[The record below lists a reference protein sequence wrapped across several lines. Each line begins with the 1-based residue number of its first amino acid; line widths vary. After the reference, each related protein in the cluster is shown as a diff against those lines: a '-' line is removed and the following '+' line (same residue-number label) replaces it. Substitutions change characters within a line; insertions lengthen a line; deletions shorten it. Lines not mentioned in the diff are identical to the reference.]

1 MFVATLALRGLKC
14 TFHRVLFLL
23 PFHKGSA
30 KIYDFLSFS
39 SVSKKTFIVSKLFKR
54 QSYDRCSICPSYL
67 CPIDSKF
74 VRRPKKTNGNE
85 DKKRLSKE
93 SLRKASRIFRYV
105 RPYAGSFTA
114 GMLLI
119 TISSVVT
126 LLVTRLWGQL
136 GGVGTGSELEAD
148 PREVMNFSFDFTDLK
163 SIILAIFVI
172 LIVQA
177 AISYI
182 RVVLFANVTENMMLN
197 LRKDTYERVIRMP
210 MQYFNEQRVGEMN
223 SRISADIT
231 AIQDVFTVTLV
242 ELLRQLVI
250 IVGGIIA
257 LLIFS
262 PTLTGIMLSTL
273 PVMMVVA
280 VIFGRYIRK
289 LSKVTQDK
297 VAESNVIVQET
308 FTGIVNVKSFAN
320 ELYEVARYMGKLSD
334 IRAFALQGAR
344 WRGAFASFIILFIFG
359 AISIVIFK
367 GADLM
372 QSGELA
378 REHFFTFLLMSG
390 LVAGSIGGIASQFGV
405 LQRGI
410 GAIENVMDLLDLEP
424 EPVWQSD
431 QERTQTLNLQG
442 AIRFDRVAF
451 RYPSRPDVAV
461 LNAISFDIQAGSQVA
476 IVGHSGAGK
485 STIASLLLRFYSP
498 DSGEI
503 YFDSLPAGS
512 LELSALRNQMAYV
525 PQEVLLFGGTI
536 RENIAYGEPDAS
548 DDRIRAAARQAN
560 ALDFIEQFPEG
571 LETVVGE
578 RGIQLSGG
586 QRQRIAIARA
596 VLKNPRILILD
607 EATSSLDSESERL
620 VQDALDKLMKG
631 RTSVVIAHRLST
643 IRGADNI
650 LVLDRGEVAETGT
663 HDTLISQDGIYRKL
677 VLGLEERQT
686 AS

>member
-1 MFVATLALRGLKC
+1 M
-14 TFHRVLFLL
+14 
-23 PFHKGSA
+23 
-30 KIYDFLSFS
+30 
-39 SVSKKTFIVSKLFKR
+39 
-54 QSYDRCSICPSYL
+54 
-67 CPIDSKF
+67 
-74 VRRPKKTNGNE
+74 RRPKKNNTPE

-136 GGVGTGSELEAD
+136 GGVGTGGGLEAD
-148 PREVMNFSFDFTDLK
+148 PRELMNFSFDFTDLK

-172 LIVQA
+172 LIIQA

-182 RVVLFANVTENMMLN
+182 RVILFANVTENMMLN

-250 IVGGIIA
+250 IVGGIVA

-280 VIFGRYIRK
+280 VIFGRFIRK

-334 IRAFALQGAR
+334 IRSFALRGAR

-424 EPVWQSD
+424 EPVWVNDGEVSN
-431 QERTQTLNLQG
+431 TLDLKG
-442 AIRFDRVAF
+442 AIRFDQVAF

-476 IVGHSGAGK
+476 IVGPSGAGK
-485 STIASLLLRFYSP
+485 STIASLLLRFYTP

-503 YFDSLPAGS
+503 YFDGLPAGS
-512 LELSALRNQMAYV
+512 LELSALRQQMAYV

-620 VQDALDKLMKG
+620 VQDALDKLMRG

-663 HDTLISQDGIYRKL
+663 HDTLIAQDGIYRKL
-677 VLGLEERQT
+677 VMGLEERQT

>member
-1 MFVATLALRGLKC
+1 
-14 TFHRVLFLL
+14 
-23 PFHKGSA
+23 
-30 KIYDFLSFS
+30 
-39 SVSKKTFIVSKLFKR
+39 
-54 QSYDRCSICPSYL
+54 
-67 CPIDSKF
+67 
-74 VRRPKKTNGNE
+74 
-85 DKKRLSKE
+85 
-93 SLRKASRIFRYV
+93 
-105 RPYAGSFTA
+105 
-114 GMLLI
+114 MLLI

-136 GGVGTGSELEAD
+136 GGVGTGSDSEAD
-148 PREVMNFSFDFTDLK
+148 PREIFNFTFDFTDLK
-163 SIILAIFVI
+163 SIVLAIFAILVI
-172 LIVQA
+172 QA

-210 MQYFNEQRVGEMN
+210 MQYYNEQRVGEMN

-262 PTLTGIMLSTL
+262 PTLTGVMLATL
-273 PVMMVVA
+273 PVMMIVA
-280 VIFGRYIRK
+280 VIFGRFIRK

-320 ELYEVARYMGKLSD
+320 ELYEVARYMGKLTD
-334 IRAFALQGAR
+334 IRSFALRGAR

-410 GAIENVMDLLDLEP
+410 GAIENVMDLLDMEP
-424 EPVWQSD
+424 EPVWQSAA
-431 QERTQTLNLQG
+431 ERKEELHLEG
-442 AIRFDRVAF
+442 AIRFDNVAF
-451 RYPSRPDVAV
+451 RYPSRPDVPV
-461 LNAISFDIQAGSQVA
+461 LNAINFSIEKGQQVA

-485 STIASLLLRFYSP
+485 STIASLILRFYSP
-498 DSGEI
+498 ESGEI
-503 YFDSLPAGS
+503 YFDGLPAGS
-512 LELSALRNQMAYV
+512 ISLSALRQQMAYV
-525 PQEVLLFGGTI
+525 PQEVILFGGTI
-536 RENIAYGEPDAS
+536 RENIAYGEPDAPE
-548 DDRIRAAARQAN
+548 DRIRAAARQAN

-571 LETVVGE
+571 LNTVVGE

-596 VLKNPRILILD
+596 VLKNPSILLLD

-643 IRGADNI
+643 IRGADRI
-650 LVLDRGEVAETGT
+650 LVLDRGEVVESGT
-663 HDTLISQDGIYRKL
+663 HNTLIAQDGIYRKL
-677 VLGLEERQT
+677 VTGMQEQEISPS
-686 AS
+686 A

>member
-1 MFVATLALRGLKC
+1 MK
-14 TFHRVLFLL
+14 
-23 PFHKGSA
+23 
-30 KIYDFLSFS
+30 
-39 SVSKKTFIVSKLFKR
+39 
-54 QSYDRCSICPSYL
+54 
-67 CPIDSKF
+67 
-74 VRRPKKTNGNE
+74 RPKKNNTPE

-136 GGVGTGSELEAD
+136 GGVGTGGGLEAD
-148 PREVMNFSFDFTDLK
+148 PRELMNFSFDFTDLK

-172 LIVQA
+172 LIIQA

-182 RVVLFANVTENMMLN
+182 RVILFANVTENMMLN

-250 IVGGIIA
+250 IVGGIVA

-280 VIFGRYIRK
+280 VIFGRFIRK

-334 IRAFALQGAR
+334 IRSFALRGAR

-424 EPVWQSD
+424 EPVWVTDREASN
-431 QERTQTLNLQG
+431 TLDLKG
-442 AIRFDRVAF
+442 AIRFDQVAF

-476 IVGHSGAGK
+476 IVGPSGAGK

-503 YFDSLPAGS
+503 YFDGLPAGS
-512 LELSALRNQMAYV
+512 LELSALRQQMAYV

-663 HDTLISQDGIYRKL
+663 HDTLIAQDGIYRKL
-677 VLGLEERQT
+677 VMGLEERQT